1 MGAVAKKP
9 RVLDVA
15 ALGKLFEALKAAGH
29 TLIGPVASDGAIQ
42 YQPIDGVADLP
53 AGWSDF
59 QDKGRYRLTETGE
72 TSLFAYASAPQSWK
86 RYLHPPRLKLFSAR
100 RDKGQIRFDD
110 EAKPIPKYAFI
121 GVRACDLNAIAIQ
134 DRVFIDNGQ
143 IDPHYA
149 VRRERAFLVA
159 VNCSRAGGTCFC
171 TSMGTGPR
179 AETGYDLAL
188 TELIDARGHR
198 FLLEAGSEAGED
210 IAAGLD
216 TAAAVQE
223 DIDAAAA
230 LSERVAGNMGRSLD
244 TNGLPEILARN
255 LSHPHWDAVAERCLA
270 CSNCTMVCP
279 TCFCTSV
286 EDTTSLED
294 GSAERWRNWDSCFSG
309 RFTHVVGGQVR
320 DSTRSRY
327 RQWLTHK
334 LSYWHEQFD
343 SSGCV
348 GCGRCITWC
357 PVGID
362 ITEEATAIRAG
373 DEA

>member
-1 MGAVAKKP
+1 MGAVAKQS
-9 RVLDVA
+9 RVLDAA
-15 ALGKLFEALKAAGH
+15 ALGKLFEALKAAGF
-29 TLIGPVASDGAIQ
+29 TLIGPVPRDGAIQ

-59 QDKGRYRLTETGE
+59 QDKGRYRLKETGE
-72 TSLFAYASAPQSWK
+72 ASLFDYASAPQSWK

-100 RDKGQIRFDD
+100 HKKGQLRFDD
-110 EAKPIPKYAFI
+110 DAEPIPKYAFI

-143 IDPHYA
+143 ADPHYA
-149 VRRERAFLVA
+149 ARRERAFLVA

-179 AETGYDLAL
+179 AETGYDIAL
-188 TELIDARGHR
+188 TELIDDRGHR
-198 FLLEAGSEAGED
+198 FLLETGSEAGES
-210 IAAGLD
+210 ITAGLD

-244 TNGLPEILARN
+244 TDGLPEILARN

-309 RFTHVVGGQVR
+309 RFSYVVGGQVR

>member
-1 MGAVAKKP
+1 MGAAAKNP

-15 ALGKLFEALKAAGH
+15 ALGQLFEALKAAGH
-29 TLIGPVASDGAIQ
+29 TLIGPVARDGAIQ
-42 YQPIDGVADLP
+42 YQPIDGMGDLP

-59 QDKGRYRLTETGE
+59 QDKGRYRLKESGE
-72 TSLFAYASAPQSWK
+72 ASLFGYASAPQSWK

-100 RDKGQIRFDD
+100 RKKGQISFDD
-110 EAKPIPKYAFI
+110 EAEPIPKYAFI

-134 DRVFIDNGQ
+134 DRVFTGNGQ
-143 IDPHYA
+143 ADPHYA
-149 VRRERAFLVA
+149 ARRERAFLVA

-179 AETGYDLAL
+179 VKTGYDIAL

-198 FLLEAGSEAGED
+198 FLLETGSEAGEG

-216 TAAAVQE
+216 TAAAAQE

-244 TNGLPEILARN
+244 TDGLPEILARN

-309 RFTHVVGGQVR
+309 RFTYVVGGQVR

-373 DEA
+373 DET